1 MQLMSF
7 DEILTYICDS
17 FDSLISPKRI
27 ARSNTN
33 IIYLM
38 FKAIAKGMEIINSVC
53 VVLSNKFD
61 PAKCSVEDLNS
72 VASLVGTERLLG
84 SASGLHILATNNG
97 DSAVTLTIGM
107 YEYALD
113 DDTKFYFEV
122 LEDTEIEAG
131 SYVTF
136 IAMSERIGK
145 YHVTAQSDIDVISV
159 QTIPDDVTFS
169 CTDNTS
175 LLGTEPETDLEF
187 RKRLLNK
194 YDGQDSMVEL
204 ETTLRNLPYLFDCRV
219 KFNNTVVDD
228 TYDGITIPPFTMVIF
243 YAGSPRSEMAGI
255 IANKIICPTLQLEDS
270 QAIDYENEVFVGGKH
285 TFYITPFR
293 NLDFDVDVIYKVD
306 EQIISSYD
314 AEGAIRST
322 LYQYFLPEVHK
333 DYIREDDVYN
343 VIEAMNLTGVT
354 ILGVNL
360 SAGGTAVD
368 YIDIPVSRI
377 ARLNTIS
384 FTREG
389 NNG

>member
-1 MQLMSF
+1 MQLMTF

-84 SASGLHILATNNG
+84 SASGLHILATNTG
-97 DSAVTLTIGM
+97 ESDVTILAGM

-122 LEDTEIEAG
+122 LEDTEVTAG
-131 SYVTF
+131 NYVTF

-145 YHVTAQSDIDVISV
+145 YHVTAQSSIDVISARI
-159 QTIPDDVTFS
+159 IPSDIVFS

-175 LLGTEPETDLEF
+175 LLGTETETDLEF
-187 RKRLLNK
+187 RKRLLNR

-204 ETTLRNLPYLFDCRV
+204 EATLRNLPYLFDCRV

-360 SAGGTAVD
+360 SVGGTAVD